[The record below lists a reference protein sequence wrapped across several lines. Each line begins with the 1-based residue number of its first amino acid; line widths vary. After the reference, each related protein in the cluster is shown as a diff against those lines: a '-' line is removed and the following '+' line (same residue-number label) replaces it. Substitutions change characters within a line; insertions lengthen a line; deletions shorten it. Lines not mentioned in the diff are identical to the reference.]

1 MALVKRKRT
10 IRAAI
15 RDILLAPFAF
25 ILAGIVT
32 SLVWLVLAVVLMLF
46 SMWMAREP
54 LTNLLPSM
62 DTVYTIIGVIV
73 FVAIAAIPLAL
84 RDYFSNGGFETV
96 WEPTSGCLHAAK
108 RHVDQLIAGN
118 VSGFCSV
125 FSHTLHLEL
134 PQTEFDSEFK
144 TLTNELGWPVS
155 IADQEEAEI
164 PEHVFNDPDYDSTID
179 CIVQVVMNH
188 SNDKQSL
195 IALYLNSAKS
205 FEISN
210 LQFAPIET

>member
-15 RDILLAPFAF
+15 RDILLAPFVF

-32 SLVWLVLAVVLMLF
+32 NLVWLFLIVGLMLF

-54 LTNLLPSM
+54 LANLLPSVE
-62 DTVYTIIGVIV
+62 TVCTIIGVIV

-108 RHVDQLIAGN
+108 QHVDQLIGGN
-118 VSGFCSV
+118 VSGFCSA
-125 FSHTLHLEL
+125 FSPALHLEFS
-134 PQTEFDSEFK
+134 QTEFDTEFK
-144 TLTNELGWPVS
+144 TLANELGWPVS
-155 IADQEEAEI
+155 IADQQETEI
-164 PEHVFNDPDYDSTID
+164 PEDVFNDPDYDSTID
-179 CIVQVVMNH
+179 CIVQIVMNH
-188 SNDKQSL
+188 SNDRQSQ

-210 LQFAPIET
+210 LQLAPIET